1 MDMGL
6 VLNTLRDPAGVPFY
20 PIVFQALYILTWA
33 LHIAFVLLT
42 LGGMVVSIVG
52 HMKKN
57 IDDNWKLLESH
68 LIQVS
73 KISVSMLIVLG
84 VAPLLFTQV
93 IYDPNWY
100 VTNTLSGLWVVG
112 FIYILL
118 AGYSMLYWF
127 YYANKKNSP
136 IAGIIGI
143 VSLLAL
149 IFAGVLMHAFA
160 HESIQVDQWMS
171 WYAPNGIV
179 DNSGTNLHID
189 VLRLAFMV
197 SLSAP
202 VVGIFL
208 LNYADYFSK
217 RDDYSAKYIA
227 FTRSLGQKI
236 AIVGLLVSAVLF
248 VLWTFTLTM
257 TFHPVVIAIVLFVLL
272 LLAMVAKGSNSYVI
286 TLVLVVTA
294 LLIST
299 LREVIRM
306 NIMSKYG
313 YTIYDYP
320 MNIDWP
326 TVVMFLSTFVG
337 VGFTA
342 VGFLLTLAWRAG
354 RTKGIYTADA
364 TVTKLANSTVSIT
377 ILWVVIFL
385 GWGIIAVFKNFL

>member
-1 MDMGL
+1 MDMSL
-6 VLNTLRDPAGVPFY
+6 VLNSLRDPAGVPFY

-68 LIQVS
+68 MIQVS

-118 AGYSMLYWF
+118 AGYSLLYWF
-127 YYANKKNSP
+127 YYANKSNSSMAGF
-136 IAGIIGI
+136 AGIL
-143 VSLLAL
+143 SLAAL
-149 IFAGVLMHAFA
+149 IFAGVLMHSFA
-160 HESIQVDQWMS
+160 YESIQVDQWMN
-171 WYAPNGIV
+171 WYAPKGIV

-189 VLRLAFMV
+189 VVRLAFMV

-217 RDDYSAKYIA
+217 REDYTAKYIG
-227 FTRSLGQKI
+227 FVRSLGKKT
-236 AIVGLLVSAVLF
+236 ALGGLLVSAVLF
-248 VLWTFTLTM
+248 VLWTFTLGM
-257 TFHPVVIAIVLFVLL
+257 AFHPLVIAIVLSVLL

-286 TLVLVVTA
+286 TLVLVVAA

-299 LREVIRM
+299 LREIIRM

-354 RTKGIYTADA
+354 RTKGVYTADA
-364 TVTKLANSTVSIT
+364 TVTKLADSTVAIT

>member
-68 LIQVS
+68 MIQVS

-136 IAGIIGI
+136 IAGMVGV

-149 IFAGVLMHAFA
+149 VVAGVLMHAFA
-160 HESIQVDQWMS
+160 HESIQVDQWMN
-171 WYAPNGIV
+171 WYAPNGII

-189 VLRLAFMV
+189 VVRLAFMV

-217 RDDYSAKYIA
+217 RDDYSVDYIA
-227 FTRSLGQKI
+227 FVRNLGKKI
-236 AIVGLLVSAVLF
+236 TIGGLLVSAVLF
-248 VLWTFTLTM
+248 VLWTLTLNM
-257 TFHPVVIAIVLFVLL
+257 LFHPLVIAIVVFVLL
-272 LLAMVAKGSNSYVI
+272 LLAMALKGSNSYVM
-286 TLVLVVTA
+286 TLVLVVAA

-313 YTIYDYP
+313 YTIYEYP

-326 TVVMFLSTFVG
+326 SVIMFLATFVG

-342 VGFLLTLAWRAG
+342 VGFMLTLAWRAG
-354 RTKGIYTADA
+354 RTKGVYTADG
-364 TVTKLANSTVSIT
+364 TVTKLANATVTIT
-377 ILWVVIFL
+377 VIWVVIFL
-385 GWGIIAVFKNFL
+385 GWGIITVFKNFL

>member
-6 VLNTLRDPAGVPFY
+6 ILNTLRDPAGVPFY

-52 HMKKN
+52 HMKKS

-68 LIQVS
+68 MIQVS

-112 FIYILL
+112 FIYIML

-127 YYANKKNSP
+127 YYANKNNSS
-136 IAGIIGI
+136 IAGVVGI
-143 VSLLAL
+143 VSLLL
-149 IFAGVLMHAFA
+149 LVFAGVLMHAFA
-160 HESIQVDQWMS
+160 HESIQVDQWMN
-171 WYAPNGIV
+171 WYAPNGII

-189 VLRLAFMV
+189 VVRLAFMV

-217 RDDYSAKYIA
+217 RDDYSVDYIA
-227 FTRSLGQKI
+227 FARNLGKKI
-236 AIVGLLVSAVLF
+236 TIGGLLVSAVLF
-248 VLWTFTLTM
+248 VLWTFTLNM
-257 TFHPVVIAIVLFVLL
+257 LFNPLVIAIVVFVLL
-272 LLAMVAKGSNSYVI
+272 LLAMAIKGSNSYVM
-286 TLVLVVTA
+286 TLVLVVAA

-313 YTIYDYP
+313 YTIYEYP

-326 TVVMFLSTFVG
+326 SVIMFLATFVG

-342 VGFLLTLAWRAG
+342 VGFMLTLSWRAG
-354 RTKGIYTADA
+354 RTKGVYTADG
-364 TVTKLANSTVSIT
+364 TVTKLANATVTIT
-377 ILWVVIFL
+377 VLWVAIFL

>member
-68 LIQVS
+68 MIQVS

-136 IAGIIGI
+136 IAGMVGV

-149 IFAGVLMHAFA
+149 VVAGVLMHAFA
-160 HESIQVDQWMS
+160 HESIQVDQWMN
-171 WYAPNGIV
+171 WYAPNGII

-189 VLRLAFMV
+189 VVRLAFMV

-217 RDDYSAKYIA
+217 RDDYSVGYIA
-227 FTRSLGQKI
+227 FVRNLGKKI
-236 AIVGLLVSAVLF
+236 TIGGLLVSAVLF
-248 VLWTFTLTM
+248 VLWTLTLNM
-257 TFHPVVIAIVLFVLL
+257 LFHPLVIAIVIFVLL
-272 LLAMVAKGSNSYVI
+272 LLAMALKGSNSYVM
-286 TLVLVVTA
+286 TLVLVVAA

-313 YTIYDYP
+313 YTIYEYP

-326 TVVMFLSTFVG
+326 SVIMFLATFVG

-342 VGFLLTLAWRAG
+342 VGFMLTLAWRAG
-354 RTKGIYTADA
+354 RTKGVYTADG
-364 TVTKLANSTVSIT
+364 TVTKLANATVTIT
-377 ILWVVIFL
+377 VIWVVIFL
-385 GWGIIAVFKNFL
+385 GWGIITVFKNFL